1 MYHTKY
7 LFDKTMSIKDLIQK
21 LVDLINQLLT
31 KRCECFTEEE
41 YNQMIK
47 TLDETINKLQSW
59 LKQAETGTLG
69 VEVRDVEKKD

>member
-1 MYHTKY
+1 MN
-7 LFDKTMSIKDLIQK
+7 MNMRDLIQK

-47 TLDETINKLQSW
+47 TLDDTINKLQVW
-59 LKQAETGTLG
+59 LKQAEAGTLG